1 MSDNDKKKQ
10 YDEQEAPPMP
20 TFSGNVM
27 PMNVAIDVEED
38 DIGEETTRRIGG
50 GGFNPSFNST
60 FEPVSFA
67 TQNFAPGSSV
77 STAPVKAAAV
87 VVTATPSP
95 PATKGGW
102 ELDEAPILPEFH
114 PLDRA
119 SVFVPH
125 SRAATVAQRISEV
138 LRDRSI
144 EAHFDNTKAKARCL
158 TTYNVDFR
166 VFLYRGQKQYS
177 HGTIVEVQRRN
188 GASVLFVQDT
198 QAILEA
204 AQGKIPPPP
213 PPLGSAEIP
222 LVSDSE
228 DDYDQD
234 DATASLSSLDFVAKM
249 LAFQGYGP
257 NLLALQT
264 LSSLTDP
271 AKMGISTSKKVSEA
285 LAQPNN
291 TVGAKVFA
299 IIVDKN
305 SSEEQEGL
313 RLLSMT
319 VLSHVLQTTN
329 GNIIAPMRET
339 LRPVL
344 LRELSASE
352 KNPQMSYLA
361 CKCLEPLLQ
370 KDHAASDFYSALDS
384 AQSIGEARHAG
395 LRDQAEKCIRM
406 IDSL

>member
-1 MSDNDKKKQ
+1 MSSYNDNNDDDDQK
-10 YDEQEAPPMP
+10 APPMP

-27 PMNVAIDVEED
+27 PMNVAIDVED

-50 GGFNPSFNST
+50 GGFNPSFHST

-67 TQNFAPGSSV
+67 TQNFSAGPSI
-77 STAPVKAAAV
+77 STAPVKAATS
-87 VVTATPSP
+87 TAPSIKP
-95 PATKGGW
+95 SSGW
-102 ELDEAPILPEFH
+102 VLAEAPVLPEFH

-125 SRAATVAQRISEV
+125 TRAATVAQRISEV
-138 LRDRSI
+138 LRERSI
-144 EAHFDNTKAKARCL
+144 EAHFDNTKAKARCV

-188 GASVLFVQDT
+188 GASTLFVKDT

-204 AQGKIPPPP
+204 AEGNIPPPP

-234 DATASLSSLDFVAKM
+234 SSASLSSLDFVAKM
-249 LAFQGYGP
+249 LNFQGYGP

-271 AKMGISTSKKVSEA
+271 AKMGVSTSKKVSAA
-285 LAQPNN
+285 LVQPSNE
-291 TVGAKVFA
+291 VGAKVFA

-305 SSEEQEGL
+305 SSEEQEDL
-313 RLLSMT
+313 RVLCMT
-319 VLSHVLQTTN
+319 VLSHVLQSTN
-329 GNIIAPMRET
+329 GNIIAQMREA

-344 LRELSASE
+344 LKELSMSE
-352 KNPQMSYLA
+352 KSPQMSYLA
-361 CKCLEPLLQ
+361 AKCLEPLLQ
-370 KDHAASDFYSALDS
+370 KDHAASDFYSVLDS
-384 AQSIGEARHAG
+384 AQTIGETRHAG
-395 LRDQAEKCIRM
+395 LRDQAEKCIRI